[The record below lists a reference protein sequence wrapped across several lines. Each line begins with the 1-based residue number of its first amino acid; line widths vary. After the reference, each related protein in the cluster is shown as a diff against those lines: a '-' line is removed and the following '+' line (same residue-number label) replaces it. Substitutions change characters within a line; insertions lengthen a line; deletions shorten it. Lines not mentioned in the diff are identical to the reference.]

1 MHGLQTPAKGRRQ
14 PHTGDTILSTHTH
27 TSRDHA
33 IAHVWHVQRVLP
45 LFQAVLGARD
55 ALFDILDLAGGER
68 LTLPRT
74 LEGRHRLWQGRA
86 RRGNASLAWQPHDCW
101 RARLG
106 GSVEGWGIGH
116 AAFARAA
123 PARCV
128 PAAVSSSSALDPR
141 ANVPSSS
148 TGQRRRL
155 AARQLAQGWACCP
168 PCTPRRGCTARSHPA
183 CASLGPAL
191 PVAPRPRCLQRR
203 ATGRRPS
210 SKRQSRPSIRRPCS
224 VRSPRP

>member
-1 MHGLQTPAKGRRQ
+1 MGEKEGPFTSHEKWLDPRKQQTQSSAGHS
-14 PHTGDTILSTHTH
+14 PHTGHTILSTHTP
-27 TSRDHA
+27 HA
-33 IAHVWHVQRVLP
+33 ITQLLMSGMSSASCPSFRRYL
-45 LFQAVLGARD
+45 AR
-55 ALFDILDLAGGER
+55 AMPCSTFSTSPAGSASHFLARSKAATACGRGG
-68 LTLPRT
+68 
-74 LEGRHRLWQGRA
+74 HRG
-86 RRGNASLAWQPHDCW
+86 GNASLAWQPHDSW

-141 ANVPSSS
+141 ANVTSSS

-183 CASLGPAL
+183 CASPGPAL
-191 PVAPRPRCLQRR
+191 PAAPRPRCPQGR
-203 ATGRRPS
+203 AT
-210 SKRQSRPSIRRPCS
+210 
-224 VRSPRP
+224 V